1 MARDMSLSLTSL
13 RIRNLALVEDILWE
27 PRPGLTA
34 VTGETGT
41 GKSVLIGA
49 IKFLVGERA
58 DKGAI
63 RSGARQCSIEATW
76 RCEGDERIAALLDA
90 AGIDPC
96 EDGQLIIK
104 RTLTVDEPSRQ
115 FINGSACKLSVLAD
129 LGELLVDLHGPHDHQ
144 SLFSRERQTLLLDG
158 YAGCEAQREAFA
170 EARKQLAALENEMA
184 AILADEQSA
193 ARELETLRHQT
204 SEIRAAE
211 LRPDEEEELVT
222 RHRQAANATRIVELC
237 GQMQAR
243 LAEEEFS
250 LESTAAEC
258 VRLAR
263 DLEKLDPAAESLHG
277 AANETAAAIAAF
289 EDTLRSYADKCDTDP
304 AALAA
309 IEARL
314 DIVTS
319 LKRKYGATLGDVLAF
334 CEQAEQ
340 RLAVLESRTERAG
353 SLDEEISAA
362 SAATR
367 RVAEALTA
375 KRTAAAKKLQK
386 AVSEQL
392 RDLGFLKCGF
402 TVTLEPRET
411 PQNALGAELAEF
423 LFAPNPGEPPQPLR
437 TIASSGEISRVML
450 ALKSVL
456 AEQDRVPLLVF
467 DEIDAN
473 VGGEVATRVGRR
485 MRELAANRQVFCI
498 THLPQVAAAA
508 TEHFVVTKTVRDGR
522 THTQL
527 DLVETAERESE
538 IARMVGGQ
546 SASALA
552 HARELLGN

>member
-1 MARDMSLSLTSL
+1 MSLSLTSL
-13 RIRNLALVEDILWE
+13 RIRNLALVEEVLWE
-27 PRPGLTA
+27 PRVGLTA
-34 VTGETGT
+34 ITGETGT

-58 DKGAI
+58 DKGVI

-76 RCEGDERIAALLDA
+76 QCEDERVAALLDE
-90 AGIDPC
+90 AGIEPC

-115 FINGSACKLSVLAD
+115 FINGSACKLSVLGE

-158 YAGCEAQREAFA
+158 YAGCETQREAFA
-170 EARKQLAALENEMA
+170 ESRRKLATLESERA
-184 AILADEQSA
+184 AILNDEQSA
-193 ARELETLRHQT
+193 AREMETLRHQT
-204 SEIRAAE
+204 TEIRTAE
-211 LRPDEEEELVT
+211 LRADEEEELIT
-222 RHRQAANATRIVELC
+222 RHRQAANATRIAELC
-237 GQMQAR
+237 GQIEVR
-243 LAEEEFS
+243 LSGEEFS
-250 LESTAAEC
+250 LESTASEC

-263 DLEKLDPAAESLHG
+263 DLEKLDPAADSIHG
-277 AANETAAAIAAF
+277 VANETAAAIAAF
-289 EDTLRSYADKCDTDP
+289 EDVLRTYADKCDTDP

-314 DIVTS
+314 DTVTS
-319 LKRKYGATLGDVLAF
+319 LKRKYGATLCDVLAF
-334 CEQAEQ
+334 CDQAEE
-340 RLAVLESRTERAG
+340 RLAALESRTERAG

-362 SAATR
+362 SAATQR
-367 RVAEALTA
+367 AAEALSS

-402 TVTLEPRET
+402 NVTLESRE
-411 PQNALGAELAEF
+411 NALGAELAEF

-473 VGGEVATRVGRR
+473 VGGEVATRVGKR
-485 MRELAANRQVFCI
+485 MRELATNRQVFCI

-527 DLVETAERESE
+527 DIVETAKRENE
-538 IARMVGGQ
+538 IARMLGGQ

-552 HARELLGN
+552 HARELLSA